1 MENLAKFLETSSSRW
16 ILAAALLALL
26 VLGGLGYNFYLF
38 SQVNHYRQVLSD
50 KKTFLADL
58 KSLLARRMVIQQITE
73 QETKVK
79 ETLGKIASI
88 VPSGVTLD
96 SLEYKNDTREAL
108 ISGTCDS
115 IQKAGEMVKAIESS
129 PYFSTVKLK
138 EVKKI
143 ADTGSRK
150 AAFTLTFHVE

>member
-1 MENLAKFLETSSSRW
+1 
-16 ILAAALLALL
+16 
-26 VLGGLGYNFYLF
+26 
-38 SQVNHYRQVLSD
+38 
-50 KKTFLADL
+50 
-58 KSLLARRMVIQQITE
+58 MVIQQITE